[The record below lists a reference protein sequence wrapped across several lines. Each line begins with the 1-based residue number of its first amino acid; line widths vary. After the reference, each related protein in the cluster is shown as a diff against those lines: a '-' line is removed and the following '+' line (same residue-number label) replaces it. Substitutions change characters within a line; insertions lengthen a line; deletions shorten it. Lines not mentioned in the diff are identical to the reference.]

1 MQALN
6 VWMNGELV
14 GTWCV
19 DRGSHSFL
27 YEPSW
32 LQSAHC
38 RALSLSLPINAALEI
53 KGEEIKNYFDNL
65 LPDNEK
71 IRSRISKKFKTKTDT
86 FSLLNAIGRD
96 CVGAV
101 QLLPEGMTPEGWN
114 QIQFKP
120 LTESDIEEILLATP
134 SNDTSIDDEDL
145 FRISIAGAQEKTALL
160 FYQNQWCKPQNSTP
174 TTHIFKLPLGVI
186 GGGSARVDF
195 SDSVYNEWLCAQ
207 IMTALGLPTATT
219 SIGKFGKETVLI
231 VERFDRKWMDNDTW
245 IARLPQEDFCQA
257 LGISPEK
264 KYEKDGGPTTLNCLQ
279 LLQGSFNKSDGLF
292 FMLTQLIFFLL
303 AAPDGHAKNY
313 SIFLQS
319 GDNYEMTPLY
329 DVLSAWP
336 YIGSGTQKL
345 NWHKAGMAMSI
356 RGKNVHYQFKDIH
369 ARHWKLLAMKNG
381 GEFTW
386 GAMLALAEKVDEA
399 LKVVESQL
407 PKDFPTK
414 TSTAIFTGMRKATE
428 KFLAEA
434 KQTE

>member
-32 LQSAHC
+32 LQSTHC

-53 KGEEIKNYFDNL
+53 KGEEVKYYFDNL

-71 IRSRISKKFKTKTDT
+71 IRSRISKKFKTRTDT

-114 QIQFKP
+114 QIQFEP

-174 TTHIFKLPLGVI
+174 TTHIFKLSLGVI

-264 KYEKDGGPTTLNCLQ
+264 KYEKDGGPTALNCLQ

-336 YIGSGTQKL
+336 YIGIGTQKL
-345 NWHKAGMAMSI
+345 NWHKAGMAMSL

-381 GEFTW
+381 GELTW
-386 GAMLALAEKVDEA
+386 GAMLALAEKVDDA

-407 PKDFPTK
+407 PKDFPSK
-414 TSTAIFTGMRKATE
+414 TSTAIFIGMRKATE
-428 KFLAEA
+428 KFLADA